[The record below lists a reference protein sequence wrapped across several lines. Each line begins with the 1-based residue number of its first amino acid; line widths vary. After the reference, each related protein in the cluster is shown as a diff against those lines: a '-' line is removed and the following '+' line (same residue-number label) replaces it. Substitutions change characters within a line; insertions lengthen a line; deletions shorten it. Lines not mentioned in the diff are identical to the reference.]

1 MWKYNGEGLTTR
13 LPRGKWQKNH
23 LKIAPLG
30 KRHIINVHILA
41 DLEQAFNNDLAFFL
55 KVIGSQN
62 SSEMTWKLVDVPR
75 TMLVDGEFLK
85 QVNETSNRWF
95 QSDISGLSV
104 QSKIRLLPYIYRTMK
119 TSIPQL
125 ARTFGLSREEITH
138 ILAPLRSRSRHR
150 PGG

>member
-1 MWKYNGEGLTTR
+1 
-13 LPRGKWQKNH
+13 
-23 LKIAPLG
+23 
-30 KRHIINVHILA
+30 
-41 DLEQAFNNDLAFFL
+41 
-55 KVIGSQN
+55 
-62 SSEMTWKLVDVPR
+62 MTWKLVDVPR

-119 TSIPQL
+119 TSVPQL

-138 ILAPLRSRSRHR
+138 ILAPLRSRSRPR

>member
-1 MWKYNGEGLTTR
+1 MHTGDNLDDVPWLLDKDGR
-13 LPRGKWQKNH
+13 LIPSSFC
-23 LKIAPLG
+23 
-30 KRHIINVHILA
+30 
-41 DLEQAFNNDLAFFL
+41 DYTYLEQAFNNDLAFFM

-125 ARTFGLSREEITH
+125 ARTFGVSREEITH